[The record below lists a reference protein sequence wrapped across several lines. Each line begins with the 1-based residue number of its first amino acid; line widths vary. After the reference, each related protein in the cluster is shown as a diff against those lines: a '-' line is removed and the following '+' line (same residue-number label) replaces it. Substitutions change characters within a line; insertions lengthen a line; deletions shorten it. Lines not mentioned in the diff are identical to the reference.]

1 VAPYVARD
9 DDDDDCD
16 DDDDDDGNEDGA
28 ATTARSAAI
37 PEVAEAVSSSSS
49 SIIPVLFVPA
59 FARVREGAPKL
70 YTGEDSTEALRTL
83 RSRLHVLCWNLS
95 CSIRSASDRSSS
107 NVVML
112 RSEPNS
118 AGTRMT

>member
-9 DDDDDCD
+9 DDDDCDAD
-16 DDDDDDGNEDGA
+16 DDDDDA
-28 ATTARSAAI
+28 ATTARSTGI
-37 PEVAEAVSSSSS
+37 PEVAEKAVSSSSS
-49 SIIPVLFVPA
+49 SVIPVSFVPA
-59 FARVREGAPKL
+59 FARVRDGTPKL

-83 RSRLHVLCWNLS
+83 RSRPHVRCRNLS

-112 RSEPNS
+112 RSAPNS
-118 AGTRMT
+118 AGTKMT